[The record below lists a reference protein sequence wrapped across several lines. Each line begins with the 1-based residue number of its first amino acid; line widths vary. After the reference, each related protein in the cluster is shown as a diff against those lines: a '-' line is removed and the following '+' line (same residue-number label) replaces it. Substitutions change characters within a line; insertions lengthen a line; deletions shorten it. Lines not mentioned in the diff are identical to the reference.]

1 MKIRSREINIFS
13 MSALDLFASALGAFM
28 ILTVAALPF
37 FPNTGDSP
45 ELVAE
50 VAETLAQ
57 TQEQLEQAQ
66 AELAQSQSELSE
78 AQQEASS
85 LSSELARISI
95 PELDIVICL
104 DVSGSMGDYI
114 AQMKQQI
121 ADLVT
126 VLDRLSPS
134 VGIGFVA
141 FGDRFWDVPL
151 SFQQIY
157 PSTNLNQIETFINS
171 LDSNM
176 GLGAGVNDDTPEA
189 LSAALNQAVV
199 MNWRPESQRRYIII
213 ITDAP
218 AYPELLNS
226 TFQAAQ
232 DFSAVT
238 TPEQYVSTVMVGSD
252 QAEEYLQRLAQS
264 GQGEFI
270 DSTSGQSMLA
280 SIIMAIVSTI

>member
-1 MKIRSREINIFS
+1 LKIRSREINIFS

-50 VAETLAQ
+50 VAEALSEAQ
-57 TQEQLEQAQ
+57 QQLEQIQ
-66 AELAQSQSELSE
+66 EELQQSQSELSE
-78 AQQEASS
+78 AQEEVTD

-134 VGIGFVA
+134 VGIGFVTY
-141 FGDRFWDVPL
+141 GDRLWQNPI

-157 PSTNLNQIETFINS
+157 PTSNLPQIQAFIDSTDT
-171 LDSNM
+171 NM
-176 GLGAGVNDDTPEA
+176 GLGNGSNDDVPEA

-199 MNWRPESQRRYIII
+199 MNWRNESQRRYIIV

-218 AYPELLNS
+218 AYPELLNA
-226 TFQAAQ
+226 TFDVAQ
-232 DFSAVT
+232 SFSANT
-238 TPEQYVSTVMVGSD
+238 SPEHYVSTVMVGSD
-252 QAEEYLQRLAQS
+252 QAEEYLQRLAQN

-280 SIIMAIVSTI
+280 SIIMAIVTTI

>member
-45 ELVAE
+45 ELVSE
-50 VAETLAQ
+50 VAEALSEAQ
-57 TQEQLEQAQ
+57 QELEQMQ
-66 AELAQSQSELSE
+66 EELQQSQSELSE
-78 AQQEASS
+78 AQQEVTD

-134 VGIGFVA
+134 VGIGFVTY
-141 FGDRFWDVPL
+141 GDRLWQNPI

-157 PSTNLNQIETFINS
+157 PTSNLAQIQAFINS
-171 LDSNM
+171 TDTNM
-176 GLGAGVNDDTPEA
+176 GLGSGSNDDVPEA

-199 MNWRPESQRRYIII
+199 MNWRNESQRRYIII

-218 AYPELLNS
+218 AYPELLNA
-226 TFQAAQ
+226 TFDAAQ
-232 DFSAVT
+232 SFSANT
-238 TPEQYVSTVMVGSD
+238 IKEHYVSTVMVGSD
-252 QAEEYLQRLAQS
+252 QAEEYLRRLAQS

-280 SIIMAIVSTI
+280 SIIMAIVTTI

>member
-50 VAETLAQ
+50 VAEVLSEAQ
-57 TQEQLEQAQ
+57 QELEQMQ
-66 AELAQSQSELSE
+66 EDLAQSQSDLSE

-85 LSSELARISI
+85 LSNELARITI
-95 PELDIVICL
+95 PELDIVIAL

-141 FGDRFWDVPL
+141 YGDRLWDNPI

-157 PSTNLNQIETFINS
+157 PTSNLTQIQSFINNT
-171 LDSNM
+171 DTNM
-176 GLGAGVNDDTPEA
+176 GLGSGSNDDVPEA

-199 MNWRPESQRRYIII
+199 MNWRAESQRRYIII

-218 AYPELLNS
+218 AYPELMNA
-226 TFQAAQ
+226 TFEAAQ
-232 DFSAVT
+232 SFSAMT
-238 TPEQYVSTVMVGSD
+238 SPEHFVSTVMVGSN
-252 QAEEYLQRLAQS
+252 QAAEYLQRLAEN
-264 GQGEFI
+264 GAGEFI
-270 DSTSGQSMLA
+270 DNTSGQSMLA
-280 SIIMAIVSTI
+280 SIIMAIVTTI

>member
-1 MKIRSREINIFS
+1 
-13 MSALDLFASALGAFM
+13 M

-50 VAETLAQ
+50 VAEALSDAQ
-57 TQEQLEQAQ
+57 QELEQMQ
-66 AELAQSQSELSE
+66 EELAQSQSDLSE

-85 LSSELARISI
+85 LSNELARISI

-141 FGDRFWDVPL
+141 YGDRLWENPI

-157 PSTNLNQIETFINS
+157 PTSNLNQIQSFINNT
-171 LDSNM
+171 DTNM
-176 GLGAGVNDDTPEA
+176 GLGSGSNDDTPEA
-189 LSAALNQAVV
+189 LSSALNQAVV
-199 MNWRPESQRRYIII
+199 MNWRAESQRRYIIV

-218 AYPELLNS
+218 AYPELLNA
-226 TFQAAQ
+226 TFETAQ
-232 DFSAVT
+232 TFSAT
-238 TPEQYVSTVMVGSD
+238 TNPEHYVSTVMVGSN
-252 QAEEYLQRLAQS
+252 QATEYLQRLAQN

-280 SIIMAIVSTI
+280 SIIMAIVTTI

>member
-50 VAETLAQ
+50 VAETLSQ
-57 TQEQLEQAQ
+57 TQQELEQAQ
-66 AELAQSQSELSE
+66 AELAQSRSELSQ

-104 DVSGSMGDYI
+104 DVSGSMSEYI

-141 FGDRFWDVPL
+141 FGDRLWDVPIT
-151 SFQQIY
+151 FQQIY
-157 PSTNLNQIETFINS
+157 PSANLNQIQTFINS
-171 LDSNM
+171 LDTNM
-176 GLGAGVNDDTPEA
+176 GLGNGDNDDTPEA
-189 LSAALNQAVV
+189 LSAVNQAVV
-199 MNWRPESQRRYIII
+199 MNWRTESQRRYIII

-218 AYPELLNS
+218 AYPELLNT
-226 TFQAAQ
+226 TFQVAQ
-232 DFSAVT
+232 DFSTVT

-252 QAEEYLQRLAQS
+252 QAEAYLQRLAQS
-264 GQGEFI
+264 GRGEFI

-280 SIIMAIVSTI
+280 SIIMAIVTTI

>member
-1 MKIRSREINIFS
+1 LKIRSREINIFS

-50 VAETLAQ
+50 VAEALSEAQ
-57 TQEQLEQAQ
+57 QQLEQIQ
-66 AELAQSQSELSE
+66 EELQQSQSELSE
-78 AQQEASS
+78 AQEEVTD

-134 VGIGFVA
+134 VGIGFVTY
-141 FGDRFWDVPL
+141 GDRLWQDPI

-157 PSTNLNQIETFINS
+157 PTSNLNQIQAFINNT
-171 LDSNM
+171 DTNM
-176 GLGAGVNDDTPEA
+176 GLGSGSNDDVPEA

-199 MNWRPESQRRYIII
+199 MNWRNESQRRYIIV

-218 AYPELLNS
+218 AYPELLNA
-226 TFQAAQ
+226 TFEAAQ
-232 DFSAVT
+232 DFSAT
-238 TPEQYVSTVMVGSD
+238 TSPEHYVSTVMVGSD
-252 QAEEYLQRLAQS
+252 QAEEYLRRLAQS

-280 SIIMAIVSTI
+280 SIIMAIVTTI

>member
-1 MKIRSREINIFS
+1 

-50 VAETLAQ
+50 VAEALSEAQ
-57 TQEQLEQAQ
+57 QELEQMQ
-66 AELAQSQSELSE
+66 DELQQSQSELSQ
-78 AQQEASS
+78 AQQEASE
-85 LSSELARISI
+85 LSNELARISI

-114 AQMKQQI
+114 TQMKQQI

-141 FGDRFWDVPL
+141 YGDRLWDNPI

-157 PSTNLNQIETFINS
+157 PTNNLSQIQSFINNT
-171 LDSNM
+171 DTNM
-176 GLGAGVNDDTPEA
+176 GLGSGSNDDVPEA

-199 MNWRPESQRRYIII
+199 MNWRPESQRRYIIV

-218 AYPELLNS
+218 AYPELMNT
-226 TFQAAQ
+226 TFETAQ
-232 DFSAVT
+232 SFSAT
-238 TPEQYVSTVMVGSD
+238 TSPEHYVSTVMVGSD
-252 QAEEYLQRLAQS
+252 QAAEYLRRLAAS
-264 GQGEFI
+264 GAGELI

-280 SIIMAIVSTI
+280 SIIMAIVTTI

>member
-50 VAETLAQ
+50 VAEALSEAQ
-57 TQEQLEQAQ
+57 QELEQLQED
-66 AELAQSQSELSE
+66 LAQSQSELSE
-78 AQQEASS
+78 AQQEASE

-104 DVSGSMGDYI
+104 DLTFSMAPVL
-114 AQMKQQI
+114 AQMKLQI
-121 ADLVT
+121 TDLVT

-141 FGDRFWDVPL
+141 YGDRLWETPI

-157 PSTNLNQIETFINS
+157 PSNDLTQIQTFINNIEI
-171 LDSNM
+171 NM
-176 GLGAGVNDDTPEA
+176 GIGNGSNTDTPEDLA
-189 LSAALNQAVV
+189 SALNQALE
-199 MNWRPESQRRYIII
+199 MNWRPEAQRRYIIV

-218 AYPELLNS
+218 AYPELMNA
-226 TFQAAQ
+226 TFESAQ
-232 DFSAVT
+232 SFSSIT
-238 TPEQYVSTVMVGSD
+238 SPEHYVSTVMVGSND
-252 QAEEYLQRLAQS
+252 AQEYLQRLAES

-270 DSTSGQSMLA
+270 DSSSGQSMLA
-280 SIIMAIVSTI
+280 SIILAIVNII

>member
-28 ILTVAALPF
+28 LLTIAALPF

-50 VAETLAQ
+50 VAEA
-57 TQEQLEQAQ
+57 LEQAQ
-66 AELAQSQSELSE
+66 QDLEQAQDQLSQAQSELSQ
-78 AQQEASS
+78 AQQQANE
-85 LSSELARISI
+85 LSSELARIRI
-95 PELDIVICL
+95 PDLDIVICL

-121 ADLVT
+121 ADLIT

-134 VGIGFVA
+134 AGIGIVA
-141 FGDRFWDVPL
+141 YGDRYWDNPI

-157 PSTNLNQIETFINS
+157 PTSNLTQIESYINS
-171 LDSNM
+171 LDTNM
-176 GLGAGVNDDTPEA
+176 GLGGGSNPDNPEA
-189 LSAALNQAVV
+189 LAAALEQAVV
-199 MNWRPESQRRYIII
+199 MNWRPQSQRRYIIV
-213 ITDAP
+213 ITDAT
-218 AYPELLNS
+218 AYPERFND
-226 TFQAAQ
+226 TFTTAQ
-232 DFSAVT
+232 NFSAST
-238 TPEQYVSTVMVGSD
+238 TAEQFVSTVMVGFD
-252 QAEEYLQRLAQS
+252 DAEAYLQRLAEN

-280 SIIMAIVSTI
+280 SIIMAVVTSI

>member
-1 MKIRSREINIFS
+1 
-13 MSALDLFASALGAFM
+13 M

-50 VAETLAQ
+50 VAEALSDAQ
-57 TQEQLEQAQ
+57 QELEQMQ
-66 AELAQSQSELSE
+66 EELAQSQSDLSE

-85 LSSELARISI
+85 LSNELARISI

-141 FGDRFWDVPL
+141 YGDRLWENPI

-157 PSTNLNQIETFINS
+157 PTSNLGQIQSFINNT
-171 LDSNM
+171 DTNM
-176 GLGAGVNDDTPEA
+176 GLGNGSNDDTPEA
-189 LSAALNQAVV
+189 LSAALDQAVV
-199 MNWRPESQRRYIII
+199 MNWRAESQRRYIIV

-218 AYPELLNS
+218 AYPELLNA
-226 TFQAAQ
+226 TFETAQ
-232 DFSAVT
+232 SFSAT
-238 TPEQYVSTVMVGSD
+238 TIPEHYVSTVMVGSN
-252 QAEEYLQRLAQS
+252 QATEYLQRLAQN

-280 SIIMAIVSTI
+280 SIIMAIVTTI